1 MSKDKAI
8 PVGYNEN
15 RDESFDSNDIKDT
28 LLWRLEDYKHKG
40 ITVLDVKV
48 DRGTLEQHF
57 INISKG
63 ENE

>member
-15 RDESFDSNDIKDT
+15 RDESFDSNDIRDT

-40 ITVLDVKV
+40 ITVLDVK
-48 DRGTLEQHF
+48 
-57 INISKG
+57 NSP
-63 ENE
+63 